1 MKLRIIQIVLLVI
14 ALVLAYLI
22 YETIMRPVRFNQQ
35 MAQRNQVVIELLKD
49 IRTSQNVYRQVNNRY
64 AGTFDSLLMFLENGQ
79 IPVIKMTADP
89 NDTTFTKAI
98 IDTVG
103 YVKPADS
110 LFKHRPGFKLAD
122 LNVIPF
128 SEGEKMTMKAGK
140 LDRGGVRVDVFEV
153 IIPKRSYLKGLD
165 ENLINRDN
173 VKDLILGSMTE
184 PTTDGNWE

>member
-1 MKLRIIQIVLLVI
+1 MKLSIIKIVLLVI
-14 ALVLAYLI
+14 SLILAFLI
-22 YETIMRPVRFNQQ
+22 YETIMRPVRFNQE
-35 MAQRNQVVIELLKD
+35 MTQRNQVVIDLLKD
-49 IRTSQNVYRQVNNRY
+49 IRISQNVFRQVNNKY
-64 AGTFDSLLMFLENGQ
+64 ATTFDSLLMFLENGQ

-103 YVKPADS
+103 FVKPADS
-110 LFKHRPGFKLAD
+110 LFKHRPGFKLSD
-122 LNVIPF
+122 LCIIPF
-128 SEGEKMTMKAGK
+128 SEGEKMQMKAGK
-140 LDRGGVRVDVFEV
+140 LDRGGVSVDVFEV
-153 IIPKRSYLKGLD
+153 IVPKRSYLKGLD

>member
-1 MKLRIIQIVLLVI
+1 MKLRIIQIVLFVI
-14 ALVLAYLI
+14 VVVLAYLI
-22 YETIMRPVRFNQQ
+22 YETIMRPVRFNEVLS
-35 MAQRNQVVIELLKD
+35 QRNEVVISLLKD
-49 IRTSQNVYRQVNNRY
+49 IRTSQHVYRQVNNRY

-103 YVKPADS
+103 FVKPADS

-122 LNVIPF
+122 LMIIPF
-128 SEGEKMTMKAGK
+128 SDGEKLQMKAGK
-140 LDRGGVRVDVFEV
+140 LDRGGVSVDVFEV
-153 IIPKRSYLKGLD
+153 IVPKRSYLKGLD
-165 ENLINRDN
+165 ENLVNREN
-173 VKDLILGSMTE
+173 IKDLILGSMTD